1 MPDTTMCKGTN
12 CNLKEKC
19 YRYKA
24 TPSDWQS
31 YFTEPPLKKDGTCKY
46 LLGFGNQMVSKR
58 FKKASRSNND

>member
-1 MPDTTMCKGTN
+1 MCKGTN

-31 YFTEPPLKKDGTCKY
+31 FFTEPPIKEDGTCGY
-46 LLGFGNQMVSKR
+46 LLGFENLMVSKK
-58 FKKASRSNND
+58 FKNARRSNK